1 MVNKNTNGRIIL
13 PYPCN
18 CGGKLKKAYTQVEF
32 FGIDFGVRPCEVCSQ
47 CGSEYLND
55 ETLQEIEKEVK
66 RRKLFGLEKQAR
78 ITKSGN
84 SLVIR
89 ISPEIAKFSDIHYN
103 DSVRMYPL
111 AKNKL
116 ALDLGAK

>member
-1 MVNKNTNGRIIL
+1 MVNKSTKLEKSISH
-13 PYPCN
+13 PCN

-32 FGIDFGVRPCEVCSQ
+32 FGIDFGIRLCEVCND

-66 RRKLFGLEKQAR
+66 KRGIFGLEKQAR

-89 ISPEIAKFSDIHYN
+89 IPPEIVRFSDIQYN
-103 DSVRMYPL
+103 DYVRVYPL

-116 ALDLGAK
+116 ALDLQTK